1 MEIQKKTILIIFL
14 RKIFFKVVISL
25 MIFCEIF
32 CYPISLNAYKLINID
47 DNLSECKFITNCI
60 FQTWKVDDSEKA
72 FSDLIQIIE
81 NTPRL
86 EIVKKEKNYIHA
98 IATSRIMK
106 FIDDVEIK
114 NLNQDKIIEKEK
126 NYIHAIA
133 TSRIMKFIDDLE
145 IKNLNQDNIL
155 QIKSSSRL
163 GINDLG
169 VNKRRVQTLR
179 FRLIDIY
186 D

>member
-1 MEIQKKTILIIFL
+1 
-14 RKIFFKVVISL
+14 
-25 MIFCEIF
+25 MIFCEIIF
-32 CYPISLNAYKLINID
+32 YPIKLNAYGLVNNN
-47 DNLSECKFITNCI
+47 DNLSDCKLKTNCI
-60 FQTWKVDDSEKA
+60 FQTWKVNDSEKE
-72 FSDLIQIIE
+72 FIELIQILE

-86 EIVKKEKNYIHA
+86 RIISKEKNYVHA

-106 FIDDVEIK
+106 FIDDI
-114 NLNQDKIIEKEK
+114 
-126 NYIHAIA
+126 
-133 TSRIMKFIDDLE
+133 E
-145 IKNLNQDNIL
+145 IKNLNQDNIF

-163 GINDLG
+163 GIYDLG

>member
-1 MEIQKKTILIIFL
+1 
-14 RKIFFKVVISL
+14 
-25 MIFCEIF
+25 MIFCDIIF
-32 CYPISLNAYKLINID
+32 YPIKLNAYGLVNNN
-47 DNLSECKFITNCI
+47 DNLSDCKLKTNCI

-72 FSDLIQIIE
+72 FIELIQILE

-86 EIVKKEKNYIHA
+86 EIINKEK
-98 IATSRIMK
+98 
-106 FIDDVEIK
+106 D
-114 NLNQDKIIEKEK
+114 
-126 NYIHAIA
+126 YIHAIA

-145 IKNLNQDNIL
+145 IKILNQDNIF
-155 QIKSSSRL
+155 QVRSSSRQ
-163 GINDLG
+163 GIYDLG

>member
-1 MEIQKKTILIIFL
+1 MKKFFLKFFIFIIILCEIIF
-14 RKIFFKVVISL
+14 
-25 MIFCEIF
+25 
-32 CYPISLNAYKLINID
+32 YPIKLNAFGLVNIN
-47 DNLSECKFITNCI
+47 DNLSDCKLITNCN

-72 FSDLIQIIE
+72 FIELIEILD

-86 EIVKKEKNYIHA
+86 EIINKEKNYIHA

-106 FIDDVEIK
+106 FIDDI
-114 NLNQDKIIEKEK
+114 
-126 NYIHAIA
+126 
-133 TSRIMKFIDDLE
+133 E
-145 IKNLNQDNIL
+145 IKNLNQDNIF

-163 GINDLG
+163 GFYDLG

-186 D
+186 N

>member
-1 MEIQKKTILIIFL
+1 
-14 RKIFFKVVISL
+14 
-25 MIFCEIF
+25 MIFCEILF
-32 CYPISLNAYKLINID
+32 DPIKLNAHGLINID
-47 DNLSECKFITNCI
+47 ENISDCKLTTNCI

-72 FSDLIQIIE
+72 FIDLIEILE

-86 EIVKKEKNYIHA
+86 KIIDKEKNYIHA

-106 FIDDVEIK
+106 FIDDIEIK
-114 NLNQDKIIEKEK
+114 NLNK
-126 NYIHAIA
+126 
-133 TSRIMKFIDDLE
+133 
-145 IKNLNQDNIL
+145 DNIF

-163 GINDLG
+163 GIYDLG

-179 FRLIDIY
+179 FRLIDIN

>member
-1 MEIQKKTILIIFL
+1 MFLKKY
-14 RKIFFKVVISL
+14 FFKFFISL
-25 MIFCEIF
+25 MIFCEIIV
-32 CYPISLNAYKLINID
+32 YPIKLNAYGLGNIN
-47 DNLSECKFITNCI
+47 DNLSDCKLITNCI

-72 FSDLIQIIE
+72 FIELIQILE

-86 EIVKKEKNYIHA
+86 EIINKEKNYIHA

-106 FIDDVEIK
+106 FIDDIEIK
-114 NLNQDKIIEKEK
+114 NLNK
-126 NYIHAIA
+126 
-133 TSRIMKFIDDLE
+133 
-145 IKNLNQDNIL
+145 DNIF

-163 GINDLG
+163 GIYDLG

-186 D
+186 R

>member
-1 MEIQKKTILIIFL
+1 
-14 RKIFFKVVISL
+14 
-25 MIFCEIF
+25 MIFCEIIF
-32 CYPISLNAYKLINID
+32 YPIKLNAYGLVNIN
-47 DNLSECKFITNCI
+47 DNLSDCKLITNCI

-72 FSDLIQIIE
+72 FIELIQILE

-86 EIVKKEKNYIHA
+86 EIINKEKNYIHA

-106 FIDDVEIK
+106 FIDDIEIK
-114 NLNQDKIIEKEK
+114 NV
-126 NYIHAIA
+126 
-133 TSRIMKFIDDLE
+133 
-145 IKNLNQDNIL
+145 NQDNIF
-155 QIKSSSRL
+155 QVRSSSRL
-163 GINDLG
+163 GIYDLG

>member
-1 MEIQKKTILIIFL
+1 LEKQNKKISIIFL
-14 RKIFFKVVISL
+14 KKFFFKFFISFI
-25 MIFCEIF
+25 IFCEIILDPF
-32 CYPISLNAYKLINID
+32 KLNAYGLVNNY
-47 DNLSECKFITNCI
+47 DNLSDCKLKTNCI

-72 FSDLIQIIE
+72 FIELIQILE

-86 EIVKKEKNYIHA
+86 EIINKEKDYIHA

-106 FIDDVEIK
+106 FIDDI
-114 NLNQDKIIEKEK
+114 
-126 NYIHAIA
+126 
-133 TSRIMKFIDDLE
+133 E
-145 IKNLNQDNIL
+145 IKNLNQDNIF

-163 GINDLG
+163 GIYDLG

>member
-1 MEIQKKTILIIFL
+1 
-14 RKIFFKVVISL
+14 
-25 MIFCEIF
+25 MIFCDIIF
-32 CYPISLNAYKLINID
+32 YPIKLSAYGLVNNN
-47 DNLSECKFITNCI
+47 DNLSDCKLKTNCI
-60 FQTWKVDDSEKA
+60 IQTWKVDDSEKA
-72 FSDLIQIIE
+72 FIELIQILE

-86 EIVKKEKNYIHA
+86 EIINKEKDYIHA

-106 FIDDVEIK
+106 FIDDI
-114 NLNQDKIIEKEK
+114 
-126 NYIHAIA
+126 
-133 TSRIMKFIDDLE
+133 E
-145 IKNLNQDNIL
+145 IKNLNQDNIF

-163 GINDLG
+163 GIYDLG

>member
-1 MEIQKKTILIIFL
+1 
-14 RKIFFKVVISL
+14 
-25 MIFCEIF
+25 MIFCEIIF
-32 CYPISLNAYKLINID
+32 YPIKFNAYGLVNINDNFSDCKL
-47 DNLSECKFITNCI
+47 KTNCI

-72 FSDLIQIIE
+72 FIELIQILE

-86 EIVKKEKNYIHA
+86 EIINKEKDYIHA

-106 FIDDVEIK
+106 FIDDI
-114 NLNQDKIIEKEK
+114 
-126 NYIHAIA
+126 
-133 TSRIMKFIDDLE
+133 E
-145 IKNLNQDNIL
+145 IKNLNQDNIF

-163 GINDLG
+163 GIYDLG

>member
-1 MEIQKKTILIIFL
+1 
-14 RKIFFKVVISL
+14 
-25 MIFCEIF
+25 MIFCDIIF
-32 CYPISLNAYKLINID
+32 YPIKLSAYGLVNNN
-47 DNLSECKFITNCI
+47 DNLSDCKLKTNCI

-72 FSDLIQIIE
+72 FIELIQILE

-86 EIVKKEKNYIHA
+86 EIINKEKDYIHA

-106 FIDDVEIK
+106 FIDDI
-114 NLNQDKIIEKEK
+114 
-126 NYIHAIA
+126 
-133 TSRIMKFIDDLE
+133 E
-145 IKNLNQDNIL
+145 IKNLNQDNIF

-163 GINDLG
+163 GIYDLG

>member
-1 MEIQKKTILIIFL
+1 
-14 RKIFFKVVISL
+14 
-25 MIFCEIF
+25 MIFCEIIF
-32 CYPISLNAYKLINID
+32 YPIKLNAYGLVNIN
-47 DNLSECKFITNCI
+47 DNLSDCKLITNCI

-72 FSDLIQIIE
+72 FIELIQILE

-86 EIVKKEKNYIHA
+86 EIINKEKDYIHA

-106 FIDDVEIK
+106 FIDDI
-114 NLNQDKIIEKEK
+114 
-126 NYIHAIA
+126 
-133 TSRIMKFIDDLE
+133 E
-145 IKNLNQDNIL
+145 IKNLNQDNIF

-163 GINDLG
+163 GFYDLG

>member
-1 MEIQKKTILIIFL
+1 
-14 RKIFFKVVISL
+14 
-25 MIFCEIF
+25 MIFCEIIF
-32 CYPISLNAYKLINID
+32 YPIKFNAYGLVNINDNFSDCKL
-47 DNLSECKFITNCI
+47 KTNCI

-72 FSDLIQIIE
+72 FIELIQILE

-86 EIVKKEKNYIHA
+86 EIINKEKNYIHA

-106 FIDDVEIK
+106 FIDDI
-114 NLNQDKIIEKEK
+114 
-126 NYIHAIA
+126 
-133 TSRIMKFIDDLE
+133 E
-145 IKNLNQDNIL
+145 IKNLNQDNIF

-163 GINDLG
+163 GIYDLG